1 MPRMPPW
8 LEMTT
13 IRPRPAARMDGSSSL
28 VSRTGPNRFVRNS
41 RSQTSNGMSSTLPT
55 AAIPALWTS
64 ASGAPTA
71 ASMALAAAVIDA
83 GSSRSSLTPS
93 KRGSPAAAP
102 VAARKRSS
110 PASGE
115 RIAPTTRQPSVYRC
129 VADAR
134 PSPRDAPVM
143 TTLRGSRIV
152 VALAVSVGL
161 HWVHGRTSA
170 RLTGH
175 PAVPVPLEVWARLP
189 LWLVEPLGVVDLRFG
204 IRPGT
209 GHRGREFRRTDG
221 GEAGTIKKIGDVQY
235 AGHHQERGEGRAGA
249 EQSQPPG
256 ELLGLRSSR
265 VAAVAE
271 DACGH

>member
-13 IRPRPAARMDGSSSL
+13 IRPRPAARMDGSNSL

-55 AAIPALWTS
+55 AAIPALCTS

-71 ASMALAAAVIDA
+71 SPMALAAAVIDA
-83 GSSRSSLTPS
+83 GSSRSSLTPT
-93 KRGSPAAAP
+93 KRGSPAPAP

-134 PSPRDAPVM
+134 PRPRDAPVM

-152 VALAVSVGL
+152 AGLTGSVHL
-161 HWVHGRTSA
+161 HRVHGRTSA
-170 RLTGH
+170 RLSGH
-175 PAVPVPLEVWARLP
+175 PAVPVPLEVWAHLP
-189 LWLVEPLGVVDLRFG
+189 LSFVEPLGIVDLGFG

-209 GHRGREFRRTDG
+209 GHGGRELRCTDG
-221 GEAGTIKKIGDVQY
+221 SEAGAIHEVGDVQDT
-235 AGHHQERGEGRAGA
+235 GHHQER
-249 EQSQPPG
+249 
-256 ELLGLRSSR
+256 
-265 VAAVAE
+265 
-271 DACGH
+271 